1 MRLQLETAWI
11 DELKIHDVYDPA
23 AAYAL
28 RSAAR
33 TRQPR
38 RVEQQRTFRHGIVD
52 RTTPLFGAQTFDLAG
67 YVDADTMAATEVAY
81 DVLCGILARE
91 GQRLFRFRRLGRAED
106 EQALVTLGGGPDA
119 PQEGYGMTVKYAVSL
134 VGADPRVYA
143 SPLKTGSYDP
153 TGSLSGGGAPMPL
166 VFPLVFSSTTTTQ
179 LIVSSLGNAKTP
191 PVLTVKGPVANP
203 IVDNDTT
210 GESIYLLT
218 TLGAADTIVVDVA
231 ARTVHLNGALR
242 QDLFDASRSLWWEM
256 PPGENALRLR
266 GTGMV
271 AAQTLLTVGFR
282 DARL

>member
-1 MRLQLETAWI
+1 MRLQLESAWL
-11 DELKIHDVYDPA
+11 DELKIHDVNDLA

-28 RSAAR
+28 RSAKR

-38 RVEQQRTFRHGIVD
+38 RVEQARSFRHGIVD
-52 RTTPLFGAQTFDLAG
+52 RTTPIFGAQTFDLAG
-67 YVDADTMAATEVAY
+67 YVDAGSMLATEDAY
-81 DVLCGILARE
+81 DELCGVLARE
-91 GQRLFRFRRLGRAED
+91 GQRLFRFRRLGRSED

-119 PQEGYGMTVKYAVSL
+119 PQEGYGRTVKYAVSL

-153 TGSLSGGGAPMPL
+153 TGSLSGGGAAMPL
-166 VFPLVFSSTTTTQ
+166 VFPLVFTGTTATQ
-179 LIVSSLGNAKTP
+179 LVVTNLGKTATP

-203 IVDNDTT
+203 IIDNDTT

-231 ARTVHLNGALR
+231 ARTVTLNGAVR
-242 QDLFDASRSLWWEM
+242 QDLFDASLSLWWELAA
-256 PPGENALRLR
+256 GENALRLR
-266 GTGMV
+266 GSGMV